1 MGDVSATAQAA
12 AAAPRIAAAAPRT
25 DDPAHMH
32 DAAGHLPGA
41 VAKPRSPPREPR
53 QANSTTAHRAHRD
66 AAESFSRIKWRKAP
80 SLPAPSAAPREPDTL
95 QQSFASLEL
104 RSGGS
109 ELAGAGNLCLGLG
122 DMQGAATAKPESAC
136 SKLAQDSLRPA
147 PVQRARV
154 GCPDDGPGDA
164 RAGLAQA
171 HNCEGYN
178 SETTDTDG
186 DESEDA
192 E

>member
-1 MGDVSATAQAA
+1 MGDVSATAQA
-12 AAAPRIAAAAPRT
+12 AAAAPRT

-41 VAKPRSPPREPR
+41 VAKPSAP
-53 QANSTTAHRAHRD
+53 STAPHRTTEHRAHRD

-80 SLPAPSAAPREPDTL
+80 SLPAPSAAPREPDAL